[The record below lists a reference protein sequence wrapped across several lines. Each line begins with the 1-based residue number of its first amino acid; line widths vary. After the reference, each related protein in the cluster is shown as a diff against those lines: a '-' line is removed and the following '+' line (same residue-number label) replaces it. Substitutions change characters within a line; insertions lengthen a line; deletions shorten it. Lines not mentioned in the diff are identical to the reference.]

1 MHARMWGKEGFMAV
15 KIDMSKAYDRVEWVF
30 LKEVMGKLGFALRWI
45 DLIMTCITI
54 VRYSI
59 VVNGQPVGDIR
70 PTRGIRQGDPL
81 YPYLFLL
88 CAEVL
93 SSKLQQAER
102 YGILKGVPTSVG
114 GPRLTHLFFADNSL
128 LFCKVNQGE

>member
-30 LKEVMGKLGFALRWI
+30 LKKVMGKLGFALRWI

-59 VVNGQPVGDIR
+59 VVNGQPVGDI
-70 PTRGIRQGDPL
+70 
-81 YPYLFLL
+81 
-88 CAEVL
+88 
-93 SSKLQQAER
+93 
-102 YGILKGVPTSVG
+102 
-114 GPRLTHLFFADNSL
+114 
-128 LFCKVNQGE
+128 